1 MSLLFYTHLH
11 LMHFYTVVLL
21 FHTPHCKINLTTFLS
36 YGIRDNSYDSCRMVR
51 FRIDIK
57 RQLVRFDQIKGSKVT
72 SKKPVSKRLLLI
84 VIDSLLFLN
93 KALMLFIFL
102 SSAGALFASLQFY
115 IFSPN

>member
-1 MSLLFYTHLH
+1 
-11 LMHFYTVVLL
+11 MHFYTVVLL

-57 RQLVRFDQIKGSKVT
+57 RQVVRFDQIKGSKLT
-72 SKKPVSKRLLLI
+72 SKKPVSKRLLLV

-93 KALMLFIFL
+93 KALLFIF
-102 SSAGALFASLQFY
+102 
-115 IFSPN
+115 I